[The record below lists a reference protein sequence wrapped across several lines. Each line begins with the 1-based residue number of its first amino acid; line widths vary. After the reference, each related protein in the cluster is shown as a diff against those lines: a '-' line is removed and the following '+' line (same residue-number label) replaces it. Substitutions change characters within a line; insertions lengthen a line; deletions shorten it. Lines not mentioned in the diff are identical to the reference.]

1 MESLY
6 KKKRCLNKLFNLVID
21 SHTDYINEEY
31 IMTLDLIDKEI
42 KRVKKDIE
50 KLRVYYLVNNDW

>member
-21 SHTDYINEEY
+21 SHKEYTNEEY

-50 KLRVYYLVNNDW
+50 KLRVYYIVNNDW